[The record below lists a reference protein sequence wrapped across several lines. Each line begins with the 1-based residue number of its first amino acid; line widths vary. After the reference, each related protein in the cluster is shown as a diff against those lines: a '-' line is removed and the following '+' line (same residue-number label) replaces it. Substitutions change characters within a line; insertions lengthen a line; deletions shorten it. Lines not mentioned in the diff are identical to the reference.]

1 MLGFYPLAGAS
12 IGGSAVVR
20 EVILADVT
28 GVQASVTLGVISL
41 STDATISDQAVRKP
55 ETVFF
60 DDPNNDGVGVV
71 RRNERN
77 FYTWTNAFILGMR
90 PQIFETGPDKDNT
103 TSGPIWDESVAGDKA
118 LSVQTKITSELT
130 SDPIVS
136 QSSWVPLV
144 NGDYTYPA
152 TYEAALGYDAS
163 NSYPVTVNLNH
174 LPSESIVNNAATIST
189 LGDPLLT
196 TLVFPAND
204 PTLFNAIVGQVRT
217 INTFDTTDTVTYFY
231 SLINGQVGEVQWP
244 NESKHY
250 LLQKY
255 DTDKG
260 FDLGTLSTN
269 TFVRTKDHPFQGS
282 AYTAYGFRLQPQ
294 VTTANFPDGT
304 PVSQEHTLLVTSS
317 LGVIKVNISKE
328 LPALPVTV
336 GTNLGIKANVT
347 ASVYKEI
354 ITPPTDPDIPVEEQD
369 LTPFKVGF
377 DLTAGLPDPQWY
389 LSTSRV
395 EIIAEPN
402 QPANDVIYP
411 YASRSPT
418 AGPTQTDF
426 DFAISLG
433 VLDGPIGVD
442 QPVDGFDTTL
452 TLGTPTLKSLNTLA
466 VDSQVVTLG
475 LNLSGIEAQPTEIIY
490 PSDSILLTPSLG
502 SIETLATSNA
512 VCTSRL
518 TTLGLGNITFAANA
532 NTAPS
537 SGVEFTGAAGEITF
551 TVDANLFPD
560 GLEFVASVGIAGVPA
575 LARIT
580 TAGFATV
587 TIGAVGVGAV
597 KLVSGFGIDVQ
608 FGPDLTVT
616 GFKFDFE
623 AIKHLYNVLRQ
634 VHGGF
639 PANRTARPTFSSPR
653 NIRPPKPSKNLAA

>member
-1 MLGFYPLAGAS
+1 MLGFAPIAS
-12 IGGSAVVR
+12 TTLGGSGVVR
-20 EVILADVT
+20 EVVLADVT
-28 GVQASVTLGVISL
+28 GVQASATLGVLSL

-60 DDPNNDGVGVV
+60 YDPNNDGVGVV
-71 RRNERN
+71 RNNEYP
-77 FYTWTNAFILGMR
+77 FYTWTNSFILGMR
-90 PQIFETGPDKDNT
+90 PQILETGPDKDDA

-118 LSVQTKITSELT
+118 LSVQTKSTAELT

-152 TYEAALGYDAS
+152 TYDASLGYDAS

-174 LPSESIVNNAATIST
+174 LPSETIVNNAATIST
-189 LGDPLLT
+189 LDDPLLA
-196 TLVFPAND
+196 TLTFPASD
-204 PTLFNAIVGQVRT
+204 PSLFNVVVGQVRT
-217 INTFDTTDTVTYFY
+217 INTFDTTDTVTYFD
-231 SLINGQVGEVQWP
+231 SLIDGQVGEVQWP
-244 NESKHY
+244 SENKHY

-255 DTDKG
+255 DTNKG

-294 VTTANFPDGT
+294 ITDANFPDGT

-317 LGVIKVNISKE
+317 LGAIKANISKE

-336 GTNLGIKANVT
+336 GANL
-347 ASVYKEI
+347 S
-354 ITPPTDPDIPVEEQD
+354 ITPAITSFVD
-369 LTPFKVGF
+369 GF
-377 DLTAGLPDPQWY
+377 DIGTVGLPDPQWY

-426 DFAISLG
+426 DFAVSLG
-433 VLDGPIGVD
+433 ALAGPIAVD
-442 QPVDGFDTTL
+442 QPVDGYDATL
-452 TLGTPTLKSLNTLA
+452 TLGTPTLRSFNTIPVA
-466 VDSQVVTLG
+466 SQVVTLG
-475 LNLSGIEAQPTEIIY
+475 LNLSGVVGQPTEIID
-490 PSDSILLTPSLG
+490 PSDSILITSSLG
-502 SIETLATSNA
+502 SITTLAESKA
-512 VCTSRL
+512 VCTSIL
-518 TTLGLGNITFAANA
+518 ITIGLGNITFAANA

-537 SGVEFTGAAGEITF
+537 SSVEFTGSVGDVTF
-551 TVDANLFPD
+551 TGDANTFPD
-560 GLEFVASVGIAGVPA
+560 GLELIASVGIAGIPA
-575 LARIT
+575 IAAVD
-580 TAGFATV
+580 TAGFVTV
-587 TIGAVGVGAV
+587 TIGAVGVGAG
-597 KLVSGFGIDVQ
+597 KLIDGFGIDVQ
-608 FGPDLTVT
+608 FGPDLTAT

-639 PANRTARPTFSSPR
+639 PANRTATPTFSSPR
-653 NIRPPKPSKNLAA
+653 NIRPPKSSKNLAA

>member
-1 MLGFYPLAGAS
+1 MLGFSPLAGDA

-20 EVILADVT
+20 EVVPADVT
-28 GVQASVTLGVISL
+28 GIPASVTLGVLSL

-60 DDPNNDGVGVV
+60 FDPNNDGVGVI
-71 RRNERN
+71 RNNEHIRNEFIN
-77 FYTWTNAFILGMR
+77 NFILGMR
-90 PQIFETGPDKDNT
+90 PQIPLGDPGSDNITIGPK
-103 TSGPIWDESVAGDKA
+103 WDEAVAGDNA
-118 LSVQTKITSELT
+118 LSVQTKTTAELT

-136 QSSWVPLV
+136 QHSFAPLV

-152 TYEAALGYDAS
+152 TYESSLGYDAVAK
-163 NSYPVTVNLNH
+163 PVTVSLNH

-217 INTFDTTDTVTYFY
+217 INTFDPLDTVTYFY

-244 NESKHY
+244 SENKHY

-269 TFVRTKDHPFQGS
+269 TFVRTKDHPFKGS

-317 LGVIKVNISKE
+317 LGVIKVNINTDF
-328 LPALPVTV
+328 PALPITV
-336 GTNLGIKANVT
+336 GTNL
-347 ASVYKEI
+347 S
-354 ITPPTDPDIPVEEQD
+354 ITPAIRSFVE
-369 LTPFKVGF
+369 GF
-377 DLTAGLPDPQWY
+377 EIATVGLPDPQWY

-411 YASRSPT
+411 YASRAPT
-418 AGPTQTDF
+418 SGPTQTDF
-426 DFAISLG
+426 DFAVSLG

-452 TLGTPTLKSLNTLA
+452 TLGTPTLKSLNTLT
-466 VDSQVVTLG
+466 VDSQVVTISS
-475 LNLSGIEAQPTEIIY
+475 NLSGIEAQVTEIIY
-490 PSDSILLTPSLG
+490 PSDSILLTSSLG
-502 SIETLATSNA
+502 IIATLATSNA

-518 TTLGLGNITFAANA
+518 IPLGLGNITFAANA

-537 SGVEFTGAAGEITF
+537 SSVEFTGSVGEITF
-551 TVDANLFPD
+551 KVDANVFPD
-560 GLEFVASVGIAGVPA
+560 GLEFVAGVGIAGVPA

-587 TIGAVGVGAV
+587 TIGAVGVGAG
-597 KLVSGFGIDVQ
+597 KLIDGFGIDVE
-608 FGPDLTVT
+608 FGPDLTAT

-639 PANRTARPTFSSPR
+639 PANRTATPTFSSPR

>member
-1 MLGFYPLAGAS
+1 MLGFSPLAGDA

-20 EVILADVT
+20 EVVPADVT
-28 GVQASVTLGVISL
+28 GIPASVTLGVLSL

-60 DDPNNDGVGVV
+60 FDPNNDGVGVI
-71 RRNERN
+71 RNNEHIRNEFIN
-77 FYTWTNAFILGMR
+77 NFILGMR
-90 PQIFETGPDKDNT
+90 PQIPLGDPGSDNITIGPK
-103 TSGPIWDESVAGDKA
+103 WDEAVAGDNA
-118 LSVQTKITSELT
+118 LSVQTKTTAELT

-136 QSSWVPLV
+136 QHSFAPLV

-152 TYEAALGYDAS
+152 TYESSLGYDAVAK
-163 NSYPVTVNLNH
+163 PVTVSLNH

-217 INTFDTTDTVTYFY
+217 INTFDPLDTVTYFY

-244 NESKHY
+244 SESKHY

-269 TFVRTKDHPFQGS
+269 TFVRTKDHPFKGS

-317 LGVIKVNISKE
+317 LGVIKVNINTDF
-328 LPALPVTV
+328 PALPITV
-336 GTNLGIKANVT
+336 GTNL
-347 ASVYKEI
+347 S
-354 ITPPTDPDIPVEEQD
+354 ITPAIRSFVE
-369 LTPFKVGF
+369 GF
-377 DLTAGLPDPQWY
+377 EIATVGLPDPQWY

-411 YASRSPT
+411 YASRAPT
-418 AGPTQTDF
+418 SGPTQTDF
-426 DFAISLG
+426 DFAVSLG

-452 TLGTPTLKSLNTLA
+452 TLGTPTLKSLNTLT
-466 VDSQVVTLG
+466 VDSQVVTISS
-475 LNLSGIEAQPTEIIY
+475 NLSGIEAQVTEIIY
-490 PSDSILLTPSLG
+490 PSDSILLTSSLG
-502 SIETLATSNA
+502 IIATLATSNA

-518 TTLGLGNITFAANA
+518 IPLGLGNITFAANA

-537 SGVEFTGAAGEITF
+537 SSVEFTGSVGEITF
-551 TVDANLFPD
+551 KVDANVFPD
-560 GLEFVASVGIAGVPA
+560 GLEFVAGVGIAGVPA

-587 TIGAVGVGAV
+587 TIGAVGVGAG
-597 KLVSGFGIDVQ
+597 KLIDGFGIDVE
-608 FGPDLTVT
+608 FGPDLTAT

-639 PANRTARPTFSSPR
+639 PANRTATPTFSSPR

>member
-1 MLGFYPLAGAS
+1 MLGFSPLAGAA

-20 EVILADVT
+20 EVVPADVT
-28 GVQASVTLGVISL
+28 GIPASVTLGVLSL
-41 STDATISDQAVRKP
+41 STDATISDQPVRKP

-60 DDPNNDGVGVV
+60 FDPNNDGVGVQ
-71 RRNERN
+71 RNNEHIRN
-77 FYTWTNAFILGMR
+77 NFINNFLLGMR
-90 PQIFETGPDKDNT
+90 PQIPLGDPNSDSITE
-103 TSGPIWDESVAGDKA
+103 GPIWDESVAGDKA
-118 LSVQTKITSELT
+118 LSVQTKTTAELT

-136 QSSWVPLV
+136 QHSFAPLV

-152 TYEAALGYDAS
+152 TYESSLGYDAVAK
-163 NSYPVTVNLNH
+163 PVTVSLNH

-217 INTFDTTDTVTYFY
+217 INTFDPLDTVTYFY
-231 SLINGQVGEVQWP
+231 SLIDGQAGEVQWP
-244 NESKHY
+244 SENKHY

-269 TFVRTKDHPFQGS
+269 TFVRTKDHPFKGS

-317 LGVIKVNISKE
+317 LGVIKVNINTE
-328 LPALPVTV
+328 LPALPATLSSNLSVTTSIRSFV
-336 GTNLGIKANVT
+336 EGF
-347 ASVYKEI
+347 EI
-354 ITPPTDPDIPVEEQD
+354 ATV
-369 LTPFKVGF
+369 
-377 DLTAGLPDPQWY
+377 GLPDPQWY

-411 YASRSPT
+411 YASRAPT
-418 AGPTQTDF
+418 SGPTQTDF
-426 DFAISLG
+426 DFAVSLG

-452 TLGTPTLKSLNTLA
+452 TLGTPTLKSLNTLT
-466 VDSQVVTLG
+466 VDSQVVTISS
-475 LNLSGIEAQPTEIIY
+475 NLSGIEAQVTEIIY
-490 PSDSILLTPSLG
+490 PSDSILLTSSLG
-502 SIETLATSNA
+502 IIATLATSNA

-518 TTLGLGNITFAANA
+518 IPLGLGNITFAANA

-537 SGVEFTGAAGEITF
+537 SSVEFTGSVGEITF
-551 TVDANLFPD
+551 KVDANVFPD
-560 GLEFVASVGIAGVPA
+560 GLEFVAGVGIAGVPA

-587 TIGAVGVGAV
+587 TIGTVGVGAG
-597 KLVSGFGIDVQ
+597 KLIDGFGIDVE
-608 FGPDLTVT
+608 FGPDLTAT

-639 PANRTARPTFSSPR
+639 PANRTATPTFSSPR

>member
-1 MLGFYPLAGAS
+1 MLGFTPLAGAA

-20 EVILADVT
+20 EVVPADVT
-28 GVQASVTLGVISL
+28 GIPASVTLGVLSL
-41 STDATISDQAVRKP
+41 STDATISDQPVRKP
-55 ETVFF
+55 ETVTFF
-60 DDPNNDGVGVV
+60 DPNNDGVGVQ
-71 RRNERN
+71 RNNEHIRN
-77 FYTWTNAFILGMR
+77 NFINNFLLGMR
-90 PQIFETGPDKDNT
+90 PQIPLGDPNSDNIT
-103 TSGPIWDESVAGDKA
+103 EGPIWDESVAGDKA
-118 LSVQTKITSELT
+118 LSVQTKTTAELT

-136 QSSWVPLV
+136 QHSFAPLV

-152 TYEAALGYDAS
+152 TYESSLGYDAVAK
-163 NSYPVTVNLNH
+163 PVTVSLNH

-217 INTFDTTDTVTYFY
+217 INTFDPLDTVTYFY

-244 NESKHY
+244 SENKHY

-269 TFVRTKDHPFQGS
+269 TFVRTKDHPFKGS

-317 LGVIKVNISKE
+317 LGVIKVNINTE
-328 LPALPVTV
+328 LPALPATLSSNLSVTTSIRSFV
-336 GTNLGIKANVT
+336 EGF
-347 ASVYKEI
+347 EI
-354 ITPPTDPDIPVEEQD
+354 ATV
-369 LTPFKVGF
+369 
-377 DLTAGLPDPQWY
+377 GLPDPQWY

-411 YASRSPT
+411 YASRAPT
-418 AGPTQTDF
+418 SGPTQTDF
-426 DFAISLG
+426 DFAVSLG

-452 TLGTPTLKSLNTLA
+452 TLGTPTLKSLNTLT
-466 VDSQVVTLG
+466 VDSQVVTISS
-475 LNLSGIEAQPTEIIY
+475 NLSGIEAQVTEIIY
-490 PSDSILLTPSLG
+490 PSDSILLTSSLG
-502 SIETLATSNA
+502 IIATLATSNA

-518 TTLGLGNITFAANA
+518 IPLGLGNITFAANA

-537 SGVEFTGAAGEITF
+537 SSVEFTGSVGEITF
-551 TVDANLFPD
+551 KVDANVFPD
-560 GLEFVASVGIAGVPA
+560 GLEFVAGVGIAGVPA

-587 TIGAVGVGAV
+587 TIGTVGVGAG
-597 KLVSGFGIDVQ
+597 KLIDGFGIDVE
-608 FGPDLTVT
+608 FGPDLTAT

-639 PANRTARPTFSSPR
+639 PANRTATPTFSSPR